1 MNPPRP
7 CRAIAWLDSPE
18 GEAWGSPESLAL
30 PLGDRGLL
38 LADGLFETLLVEDG
52 EPRLLEDHLERWQ
65 RSAALLGMAPPPDRQ
80 RLLPLV
86 QEAVK
91 RSGINQGALRL
102 NWSRGSGGRGLDLPE
117 AGPGEAPPLPRIWL
131 QLSAWQPDFQPI
143 GTIVS
148 RWERRNAAS
157 RLSRCKTFAYGGSIQ
172 ARREAREAGAEDALL
187 LSTTGELCCG
197 TAANLLVLCKGHW
210 LTPPG
215 ASGCLP
221 GVMRQRALNR
231 GMTSEAV
238 ISTDTLARSEG
249 ALLLNSLSCRP
260 IHRVDDLPLPQ
271 ISATRASE
279 LWRQLLSDSPARRP
293 DR

>member
-52 EPRLLEDHLERWQ
+52 QPRLLEDHLERWQ
-65 RSAALLGMAPPPDRQ
+65 RSAALLG
-80 RLLPLV
+80 
-86 QEAVK
+86 
-91 RSGINQGALRL
+91 
-102 NWSRGSGGRGLDLPE
+102 SRGSGGRGLDLPE

-231 GMTSEAV
+231 GMTSEAA

-249 ALLLNSLSCRP
+249 ALLINSLSCRP
-260 IHRVDDLPLPQ
+260 IHRVDELPLPQ
-271 ISATRASE
+271 ITAATASE